1 MVIRELLIPM
11 RNPELIQSSHK
22 SARAIEQVELVL
34 LPAVD
39 VGRLQ
44 PAQIVSLRLD
54 RDDRVFAS
62 FNSPDAPR

>member
-1 MVIRELLIPM
+1 VIVGELLVTM
-11 RNPELIQSSHK
+11 RDAELVQPPHEPA
-22 SARAIEQVELVL
+22 SAVEQVELVL